1 MIITIDGPAGSGKS
15 SVAKALAEKLN
26 IYYLNTGLLYR
37 AVAYVWLQYDPK
49 LENISELQVFNN
61 NLVHKTS
68 NSANVVSQGTDFVN
82 LVLQGAKSG
91 SLVPQAGHPRLD
103 LGSLDFI
110 KDIEYK
116 YIQKLPQIFYQ
127 NKNITDQ
134 LLNNSISQAASILSS
149 IDIIREKLLALQRN
163 VAKIYNIVCEGRD
176 CGSVI
181 FPNADYKFYLTASL
195 DVRAKRIYQDKSR
208 KDSGLT
214 LEKVKEELEVRDARD
229 QERKIAPL
237 KIPSGAILIDN
248 SCLNAEETLMKFLF
262 YIKK

>member
-15 SVAKALAEKLN
+15 SIAKALAEKLN

-37 AVAYVWLQYDPK
+37 AVAYVWLQHDSK
-49 LENISELQVFNN
+49 LEKINKINVD
-61 NLVHKTS
+61 NLK
-68 NSANVVSQGTDFVN
+68 
-82 LVLQGAKSG
+82 
-91 SLVPQAGHPRLD
+91 
-103 LGSLDFI
+103 FI
-110 KDIEYK
+110 KNIEYK
-116 YIQKLPQIFYQ
+116 YIQKLPQIFYG

-149 IDIIREKLLALQRN
+149 IDIVREKLLALQRN

-195 DVRAKRIYQDKSR
+195 DIRAKRIFEDKSR

-214 LEKVKEELEVRDARD
+214 LEKVKQELEIRDKRD

-248 SCLNAEETLMKFLF
+248 SELTLEEALGKFLF
-262 YIKK
+262 YIKKI